1 MKANAGYS
9 TKNFIELSNNG
20 NNKLTLYQRLNLQ
33 VTHKL
38 VLSTFRK
45 QGNP

>member
-1 MKANAGYS
+1 MLYTIKS
-9 TKNFIELSNNG
+9 FIELLNNG
-20 NNKLTLYQRLNLQ
+20 NNKLTLYQRLNPQ

-38 VLSTFRK
+38 ALSTFKR